1 MSSLNRM
8 SDPNLIQFSHVNLL
22 IIHPSSAPRPN
33 PPCPHDPWSLAD
45 DLKGKTDDMNLSV
58 FEDFEG
64 FFWLWSR
71 MTFFEEILIWV
82 RSFLICNK
90 RFKKEIFQP
99 VLWHAVSSSHKIRPS
114 SWPIK
119 SHLTYRGCQN
129 RKFSVSSEKRNEKRG
144 WRIKRQKRRTN

>member
-8 SDPNLIQFSHVNLL
+8 SDPNLIQFSHVNL
-22 IIHPSSAPRPN
+22 IVIHSSSALRPN
-33 PPCPHDPWSLAD
+33 QPYSNNLLDSVD
-45 DLKGKTDDMNLSV
+45 DREGITDGMSNKLGCFWRFWRFLLTLKSYD
-58 FEDFEG
+58 
-64 FFWLWSR
+64 
-71 MTFFEEILIWV
+71 FFEEILIWV

-119 SHLTYRGCQN
+119 SYLAYKGVRFDLC
-129 RKFSVSSEKRNEKRG
+129 RKLPVSSLIQVRFK
-144 WRIKRQKRRTN
+144 IKKD